1 MYGDHWFGGGFMWIF
16 WLLIV
21 LVILW
26 GIKVTTSGSTSSQ
39 QKSALDILKDRYA
52 RGEIDE
58 AEFEKKKKNLL
69 KKCSVTT

>member
-1 MYGDHWFGGGFMWIF
+1 MYGDHWLGGGFMWIF

-26 GIKVTTSGSTSSQ
+26 GIKTTTSGSASSQ

-69 KKCSVTT
+69 N